1 MAYDV
6 RMLCG
11 ERVVLWRGVLW
22 GGDEDAVRKEE
33 EGGDEEEI
41 EGVAEGHGA
50 RRSEGGWR
58 WYTLTPCRGPA
69 DRHSSTPA
77 RIHYFSFLPFF
88 HHSPRISSPRLHLS
102 IASPSHMSASTTTAY
117 ARLAPPHALVRGAP
131 LPLRL
136 RHPAHL
142 SAVRAYVRSPQAL
155 AFTASAPVPLATLA
169 ALRTTR
175 PQLLQL
181 VPLASVRH
189 VSTQPQ
195 ESSLSPHSYPPP
207 LQPQASA
214 ANRINLAEPAIG
226 TPPPLPPTPQGSLP
240 PKVTDLAASHEKAV
254 EKEDEKKKPTGPLP
268 ARVWASVKKEAA
280 HYWAGTKLLGQ
291 EIKISGKLQWKVL
304 NGGTLTRRERRQV
317 NAAVC

>member
-102 IASPSHMSASTTTAY
+102 I
-117 ARLAPPHALVRGAP
+117 PHVRQHNH
-131 LPLRL
+131 RL
-136 RHPAHL
+136 R
-142 SAVRAYVRSPQAL
+142 
-155 AFTASAPVPLATLA
+155 
-169 ALRTTR
+169 
-175 PQLLQL
+175 
-181 VPLASVRH
+181 
-189 VSTQPQ
+189 
-195 ESSLSPHSYPPP
+195 
-207 LQPQASA
+207 
-214 ANRINLAEPAIG
+214 
-226 TPPPLPPTPQGSLP
+226 
-240 PKVTDLAASHEKAV
+240 
-254 EKEDEKKKPTGPLP
+254 
-268 ARVWASVKKEAA
+268 
-280 HYWAGTKLLGQ
+280 
-291 EIKISGKLQWKVL
+291 
-304 NGGTLTRRERRQV
+304 
-317 NAAVC
+317 

>member
-1 MAYDV
+1 MRRRLRGLLRDMGRDGV
-6 RMLCG
+6 GQDGSGTTLCHRAVARQIG
-11 ERVVLWRGVLW
+11 IRRRQRVSIISVFFRFSITHHRF
-22 GGDEDAVRKEE
+22 D
-33 EGGDEEEI
+33 
-41 EGVAEGHGA
+41 
-50 RRSEGGWR
+50 
-58 WYTLTPCRGPA
+58 LT
-69 DRHSSTPA
+69 
-77 RIHYFSFLPFF
+77 
-88 HHSPRISSPRLHLS
+88 RLHLS
-102 IASPSHMSASTTTAY
+102 IVSPSHMSASTTTAY

-142 SAVRAYVRSPQAL
+142 AAVRSYVRSAQ
-155 AFTASAPVPLATLA
+155 AFTSSAPVPLATLA

-181 VPLASVRH
+181 VPLASVRY

-207 LQPQASA
+207 LQPQATA
-214 ANRINLAEPAIG
+214 ANRINLTEPAIG
-226 TPPPLPPTPQGSLP
+226 PPPPLPPTPQGSLP

-317 NAAVC
+317 NVAVC

>member
-1 MAYDV
+1 M
-6 RMLCG
+6 G
-11 ERVVLWRGVLW
+11 RG
-22 GGDEDAVRKEE
+22 GGRED
-33 EGGDEEEI
+33 
-41 EGVAEGHGA
+41 GA
-50 RRSEGGWR
+50 GALH
-58 WYTLTPCRGPA
+58 LTPCSRPAA

-77 RIHYFSFLPFF
+77 RINYFSFLPFF
-88 HHSPRISSPRLHLS
+88 HHSPHISSPRLPLS
-102 IASPSHMSASTTTAY
+102 IVSPSPMSASTTTAY
-117 ARLAPPHALVRGAP
+117 ARLAPPHALVRAAP

-142 SAVRAYVRSPQAL
+142 SAVRAYVRSPQAS

-189 VSTQPQ
+189 VSTQPH
-195 ESSLSPHSYPPP
+195 ESSLSPHAYPPP
-207 LQPQASA
+207 RQPQATA
-214 ANRINLAEPAIG
+214 ANRISLTEPAIG